1 MYDTRSM
8 MYDAGFRVQ
17 GLEVPPFAFQATEG
31 RQGSGVQGC
40 LVKVNKKSNPER

>member
-1 MYDTRSM
+1 

-31 RQGSGVQGC
+31 RQGSGD
-40 LVKVNKKSNPER
+40 